1 MPPALPEVVDSI
13 SAEGS
18 WSLLMSAATVQGHN
32 ARSFLSL
39 PQERVILLGFAH
51 RTMRASHS
59 HLLTRPWP
67 GKSFPTIPKMPGDHS
82 KTKRFEKGLPLAPLI
97 MLKVNFLLRLEFV
110 PPVWELDKVNHV
122 GQADER
128 SIVQGELSKPRNPF
142 LVARKFFTKIRNFA
156 FIGPC

>member
-39 PQERVILLGFAH
+39 PQERVTLLGFAH

-59 HLLTRPWP
+59 HLLTRPWR
-67 GKSFPTIPKMPGDHS
+67 GKSFPTIPKCRATAKAEFLGQRLP
-82 KTKRFEKGLPLAPLI
+82 KRT
-97 MLKVNFLLRLEFV
+97 
-110 PPVWELDKVNHV
+110 
-122 GQADER
+122 
-128 SIVQGELSKPRNPF
+128 SRNRF
-142 LVARKFFTKIRNFA
+142 
-156 FIGPC
+156 

>member
-39 PQERVILLGFAH
+39 PQERVTLLGFAH

-67 GKSFPTIPKMPGDHS
+67 GKF
-82 KTKRFEKGLPLAPLI
+82 FPLAGERASAPL
-97 MLKVNFLLRLEFV
+97 LCTEVYPRHSASNHNRGPKLL
-110 PPVWELDKVNHV
+110 P
-122 GQADER
+122 
-128 SIVQGELSKPRNPF
+128 
-142 LVARKFFTKIRNFA
+142 
-156 FIGPC
+156 

>member
-1 MPPALPEVVDSI
+1 
-13 SAEGS
+13 
-18 WSLLMSAATVQGHN
+18 
-32 ARSFLSL
+32 
-39 PQERVILLGFAH
+39 
-51 RTMRASHS
+51 
-59 HLLTRPWP
+59 
-67 GKSFPTIPKMPGDHS
+67 MPGDHS